1 MLLRKWSLLWQIV
14 LLLQRTE
21 ALFSSFFKGQAFT
34 LEERQLMG
42 IHGLIPAAIIT
53 QDQQMERVMVN
64 FRSRATDVDR
74 YIYLNALAERNER
87 LFYRCLVEHT
97 EEMMPIVYTPTVGKA
112 CQLYGTIYRKP
123 R

>member
-1 MLLRKWSLLWQIV
+1 MVIIIANCFTLA
-14 LLLQRTE
+14 E
-21 ALFSSFFKGQAFT
+21 ALIYSFFKGQAFT

>member
-1 MLLRKWSLLWQIV
+1 
-14 LLLQRTE
+14 
-21 ALFSSFFKGQAFT
+21 
-34 LEERQLMG
+34 MG

-123 R
+123 RWVNDVNVLIRGQIYSYLSYVLCQLCKVGMHT